1 MVTPLPVLP
10 VTLPLPWL
18 RMVPPPVRVP
28 LLLMVPLLVTVLP
41 ELTVR
46 VPPLS
51 TVMLP
56 VRAAPSGM
64 VRVAPLVTVRF
75 LLLSWLSGR
84 VTLPY
89 TLLSIM
95 AEQPLVLAWMPPV
108 VVMTALPF
116 SPVEKLPA
124 FPWLLE

>member
-1 MVTPLPVLP
+1 
-10 VTLPLPWL
+10 
-18 RMVPPPVRVP
+18 MVP
-28 LLLMVPLLVTVLP
+28 
-41 ELTVR
+41 VR

-51 TVMLP
+51 TVMVPLLVTVP
-56 VRAAPSGM
+56 LTVRVPPSFTVMLLLRVFSPEM

-89 TLLSIM
+89 TVPLTM
-95 AEQPLVLAWMPPV
+95 QEQPLVPAWMPPLA
-108 VVMTALPF
+108 VMTALPF